1 MIQSD
6 DVKYKNDIILMIEE
20 MGFVEIIPFCYKK
33 QTDKYQNRRIILS
46 FEYDS
51 LLIAFR
57 SRNIKICFELHY
69 KPLSAK
75 SVFLQFLQ
83 EILNNSDAYEIFCL
97 LCDYCLRLNIDE
109 YIFFVHLK
117 DYVYQSS
124 PCPIIGS
131 SFFVLNDSKAYLFR
145 IIDKTTDL
153 SEPFLNSLD

>member
-51 LLIAFR
+51 LSIAFR

-69 KPLSAK
+69 KPFSAK

-97 LCDYCLRLNIDE
+97 LCDYCLRLNIE
-109 YIFFVHLK
+109 ENIFFMHLK

-124 PCPIIGS
+124 PGPIIDS